1 MRTVVLLQLHC
12 TTYVG
17 PLRPALEA
25 LALRFDLSVEFTGG
39 IYGEHLL
46 AGHLTSLDVIVN
58 PSLRA
63 WAETFC
69 IANTE
74 AFASGA
80 SVVSFGVGGVGEYFR
95 PVAANLQ
102 QSTHASGNSRDR
114 DHIHSSSTYSSSHDD
129 SIGNG
134 VLATTATAQ
143 SLADGVL
150 YALANSTLRREMN
163 DNARRTVGFKDRQR
177 LDDTI

>member
-1 MRTVVLLQLHC
+1 MYAYCLTSSTSL
-12 TTYVG
+12 YFVG

-25 LALRFDLSVEFTGG
+25 LALRLDLSVEFTGG

-46 AGHLTSLDVIVN
+46 AAHLTSLDVIVN

-95 PVAANLQ
+95 PLAANPQ
-102 QSTHASGNSRDR
+102 
-114 DHIHSSSTYSSSHDD
+114 DHLHSSSTSSSSHDG

-150 YALANSTLRREMN
+150 HALANSTLRREMN
-163 DNARRTVGFKDRQR
+163 DNARHTVGFKDSQL
-177 LDDTI
+177 LDYAI